1 MCVCVQ
7 SLFSVGVAANTC
19 FPPLFDL
26 ASDVLGNDALQQSV
40 LRAVVTQQMTMSPIV
55 NGTIFFVAPVL
66 NGTGTW
72 GLSCTRPAAVSVER
86 HCGRFPLRVLHRV
99 FVPARCSC
107 FVLASRRCSWVTVAA
122 CLLWVEGETK
132 ELGGTT

>member
-19 FPPLFDL
+19 FPPLVDL

-72 GLSCTRPAAVSVER
+72 GLSCTRRCHSGTPLWQVSVACPPPSVR
-86 HCGRFPLRVLHRV
+86 AGALLLLRPRLSPL
-99 FVPARCSC
+99 
-107 FVLASRRCSWVTVAA
+107 
-122 CLLWVEGETK
+122 
-132 ELGGTT
+132 